1 MIGDDERKQL
11 LREIETLIDDFKTL
25 RLADSKGSINT
36 ERESKWS
43 RSPIAKPPASTIR
56 LLNRNGKALPSSWIS
71 SQGLELKDIAPK
83 TVEEFQAA
91 QVHYV
96 KGTGQPIPYPVLKSG
111 WSSWHE
117 IELSGVHADATRDAI
132 ERTNAWVS
140 RRCRFIWQGL
150 FAGRGAIFSEYC
162 WPDVVLEI
170 ATHCGDATMT
180 KPAWRVEIGCV
191 ELVADED
198 GTQQLE
204 ATNKRQRQRM
214 SLDIWNRRHDSP
226 MKGAE
231 PWVSITKA
239 DELFIGDDEPELMH
253 CAYELKPFLRDSEL
267 ALDWLRRRFEDH
279 PQSHQPNAIDVAI
292 PKKRS
297 TNHRQSKNTTETN
310 RPAQEKL
317 EAAFVTHHK
326 YENGS
331 IGNSAPL
338 TIGILAGM
346 AETSKST
353 SKAFFDQWFKGIQPY
368 KADALN
374 GQAKLRV
381 VLMQIQRESL
391 VGAMPNYGTDPDSY
405 KSEDD

>member
-1 MIGDDERKQL
+1 MIGDDERTQL

-25 RLADSKGSINT
+25 RLADAKGSINT

-43 RSPIAKPPASTIR
+43 RSPITKPPASTIR
-56 LLNRNGKALPSSWIS
+56 LLNRIGKALPGSEIS
-71 SQGLELKDIAPK
+71 AQGLKLQDIAPK

-96 KGTGQPIPYPVLKSG
+96 KWSGQPIPYPVLESG

-140 RRCRFIWQGL
+140 RRCRFIWQAL
-150 FAGRGAIFSEYC
+150 FVGRGAIFSGYC

-170 ATHCGDATMT
+170 ATHSGDATMT
-180 KPAWRVEIGCV
+180 KPSWRVEIGCV

-214 SLDIWNRRHDSP
+214 SLDIWNLRHDSP

-231 PWVSITKA
+231 PLVSITKA

-253 CAYELKPFLRDSEL
+253 CTYELKPFLRDSEL
-267 ALDWLRRRFEDH
+267 ALDWLRRRVED
-279 PQSHQPNAIDVAI
+279 PQKNQPKTKNRSKGGRPRKTKLDPIEKRVLEAWKTKGHETYSHCDSALHLDYG
-292 PKKRS
+292 
-297 TNHRQSKNTTETN
+297 TTE
-310 RPAQEKL
+310 RIVDAERKRL
-317 EAAFVTHHK
+317 ER
-326 YENGS
+326 S
-331 IGNSAPL
+331 
-338 TIGILAGM
+338 
-346 AETSKST
+346 
-353 SKAFFDQWFKGIQPY
+353 Q
-368 KADALN
+368 
-374 GQAKLRV
+374 
-381 VLMQIQRESL
+381 QR
-391 VGAMPNYGTDPDSY
+391 T
-405 KSEDD
+405 K